1 MDWLTAELITQLG
14 SSVGVFA
21 LAIYFIRSFINYQ
34 KDVINDLIT
43 EMKLER
49 KQNLDI
55 MTRELDEFRAAVN
68 KIDSRLHFIE
78 RALENK

>member
-1 MDWLTAELITQLG
+1 MDWLTAELVTQLG

>member
-34 KDVINDLIT
+34 KDVINDLIA

-55 MTRELDEFRAAVN
+55 MTRELDEFREAVS
-68 KIDSRLHFIE
+68 KIDNRLHFIE